1 MISFLR
7 TPGVIIIKGVG
18 GTNHEVKHGICPVAE
33 DGNHRKDECRCHC
46 IIREGDRMREW
57 MSERVNEGRSER
69 WVCDAWK
76 GYVKD
81 SVSQMR
87 DIHRKKI
94 GIRGYK
100 QS

>member
-1 MISFLR
+1 
-7 TPGVIIIKGVG
+7 
-18 GTNHEVKHGICPVAE
+18 
-33 DGNHRKDECRCHC
+33 
-46 IIREGDRMREW
+46 MREW

>member
-46 IIREGDRMREW
+46 ITREGDQMREW
-57 MSERVNEGRSER
+57 MSERVNEGRSNRSVEGKSKR
-69 WVCDAWK
+69 WICDMCEK
-76 GYVKD
+76 GMLK
-81 SVSQMR
+81 SVLVR
-87 DIHRKKI
+87 
-94 GIRGYK
+94 
-100 QS
+100 